1 MTSDSNKYVAT
12 TVPLIT
18 VMVLAVLGGLFLD
31 GAWKIIPIVVLLL
44 AVFALSGTIGA
55 QVRKMRDAQ
64 H

>member
-55 QVRKMRDAQ
+55 QVQKLRDARP
-64 H
+64 

>member
-1 MTSDSNKYVAT
+1 MTSDSNKYVAA

>member
-1 MTSDSNKYVAT
+1 
-12 TVPLIT
+12 
-18 VMVLAVLGGLFLD
+18 MVLAVLGGLFLD

-44 AVFALSGTIGA
+44 AVFALSETIGA